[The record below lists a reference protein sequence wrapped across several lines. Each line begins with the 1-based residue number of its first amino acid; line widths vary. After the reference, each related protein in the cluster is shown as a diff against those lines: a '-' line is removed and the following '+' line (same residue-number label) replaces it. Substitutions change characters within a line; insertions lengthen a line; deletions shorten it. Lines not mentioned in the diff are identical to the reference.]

1 MQTEQSS
8 NLAKVDLLYCPHAL
22 RKCGLFE
29 TEQTMKSSGWVIVV
43 FEGEHRQFDGEVAY
57 VKGPFDQY
65 QDATDWAEHSD
76 DCPEGEWQTTFIEMP
91 EAEKVAA

>member
-57 VKGPFDQY
+57 VKGRSINTKTRQIGQSILMTAPR
-65 QDATDWAEHSD
+65 ANGKPRLSR
-76 DCPEGEWQTTFIEMP
+76 CPRLRR
-91 EAEKVAA
+91 